1 MKLKNEN
8 GITGIDIIISIILI
22 TIFIAI
28 ITTLAYQ
35 TKKSSEDLKR
45 RTGAFSYAVQTI
57 EQIKRDG
64 YESLPKVEDADYTNK
79 IERMTGY
86 IPDTS
91 YYQEVLVYD
100 YTELKPENVDKK
112 SDVLK
117 KVTVKVSYLSGGQ
130 EQVIELSI
138 LLTKEN

>member
-1 MKLKNEN
+1 MKLKREN
-8 GITGIDIIISIILI
+8 GITGIDITISIILI

-28 ITTLAYQ
+28 ISTLSTQ
-35 TKKSSEDLKR
+35 IQRDREDIKR
-45 RTGAFSYAVQTI
+45 RTEAYSYAVQTI

-64 YESLPKVEDADYTNK
+64 FEALPKVEDENYTNE
-79 IERMTGY
+79 IASMTGY

-100 YTELKPENVDKK
+100 YTELKSENVDKK
-112 SDVLK
+112 ADILK
-117 KVTVKVSYLSGGQ
+117 KVIVKVSYLSGGQ

-138 LLTKEN
+138 LLTKGN